1 MTQIAP
7 SRMRTIQQ
15 FLNERSASSG
25 FLASVLT
32 DSDGLPLISSIQDE
46 TRLDEMLASAAPLIR
61 RTVQR
66 SNERAGF
73 SDAYEIVINNN
84 DHSKLACRFFEVNKQ
99 ALILICVVP
108 KNLSYRQNMNR
119 MVRTV
124 SDNWAGQIS

>member
-7 SRMRTIQQ
+7 SRMQTIQQ

-46 TRLDEMLASAAPLIR
+46 NRLDEMLASAAPLIR
-61 RTVQR
+61 RTIQR

-73 SDAYEIVINNN
+73 SDAYEIVINNS
-84 DHSKLACRFFEVNKQ
+84 DQSRMACRFFEVKNQ
-99 ALILICVVP
+99 ALILICIVP

-124 SDNWAGQIS
+124 SDNWAGQTP